1 MVIQIQIGIL
11 EQKTRKEETQK
22 IMIGTPL
29 LASPFLSSFYPK
41 KKGATTNSKKFLEI
55 RWL

>member
-1 MVIQIQIGIL
+1 MAL
-11 EQKTRKEETQK
+11 KLFENKEEIPK

-29 LASPFLSSFYPK
+29 QVSRFLSRFYQK
-41 KKGATTNSKKFLEI
+41 KKGATTNSKKFLGI